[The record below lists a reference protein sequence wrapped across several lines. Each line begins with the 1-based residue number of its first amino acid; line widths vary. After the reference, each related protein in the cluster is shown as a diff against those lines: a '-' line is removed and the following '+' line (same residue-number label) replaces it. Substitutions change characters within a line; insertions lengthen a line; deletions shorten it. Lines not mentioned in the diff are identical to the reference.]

1 VVVLLSVLA
10 LSDEILAYLD
20 SESAL
25 GRGEKSRME
34 IVNEL
39 CSCIHI
45 LNVSYYK
52 IPIKERP
59 TPWSTAAS
67 EEVSASLTLKVS

>member
-1 VVVLLSVLA
+1 LVVVVLLSVLA

-20 SESAL
+20 GESAL
-25 GRGEKSRME
+25 SRGEKSRME

-45 LNVSYYK
+45 LNVSYLNTIGK
-52 IPIKERP
+52 RDLRLGVQQLLKK
-59 TPWSTAAS
+59 
-67 EEVSASLTLKVS
+67 SLQA